1 MKCLAKRNV
10 MPLVLLLAAA
20 CSDASDRIAVGT
32 LERDR
37 IELVSEAFEPI
48 TEILVREG
56 DALAAGD
63 IVLRLDDRRAR
74 LLLAAAG
81 AERDV
86 AAAVAAELETGPRGE
101 RIASARA
108 TLDGAE
114 EAVVET
120 LRARER
126 ADALLADK
134 IISQARRDTASL
146 QYAQARATRD
156 AARAQLEELEEG
168 TRSERL
174 DQARA
179 SLARAEI
186 GVRQAELHLER
197 HDVRAPVA
205 GRVEALPWEIGE
217 RPQAGRSVAVM
228 LASGAP
234 WARVYVPGNL
244 RATIQPGDVAF
255 IEVAGLDKIY
265 EGRLRYV
272 ASDAIFTP
280 FFALTEHDRGKLT
293 YLAEIDL
300 TEPGAADLPT
310 GLPVE
315 VRFGRGAG
323 E

>member
-1 MKCLAKRNV
+1 MKRLTKRIV
-10 MPLVLLLAAA
+10 MPLVLFVAAA
-20 CSDASDRIAVGT
+20 CSDAGDRVAVGT

-48 TEILVREG
+48 SEILVREG
-56 DALAAGD
+56 DVVAAGD
-63 IVLRLDDRRAR
+63 TVLRLDDRQAR

-86 AAAVAAELETGPRGE
+86 AAAVVAELETGPRGE
-101 RIASARA
+101 RITSARA
-108 TLDGAE
+108 TLAGAE
-114 EAVVET
+114 EAVTET
-120 LRARER
+120 LRARQR

-179 SLARAEI
+179 SLARADI

-197 HDVRAPVA
+197 HDVRAPVP
-205 GRVEALPWEIGE
+205 GRVEALPWELGE

-228 LASGAP
+228 LAGGAP
-234 WARVYVPGNL
+234 YARVYVPGNL

-255 IEVAGLDKIY
+255 IEVAGLDVIY

-272 ASDAIFTP
+272 ASDAVFTP
-280 FFALTEHDRGKLT
+280 FFALTEHDRGKLS

-300 TEPGAADLPT
+300 SEPGAAGLPT

-315 VRFGRGAG
+315 VRFSRGAG